1 MKSPPPTQTKIVD
14 FIKKFM
20 LDFGIPPSVR
30 DIQHGCSI
38 SSTSVVNYN
47 LNRLKEQGK
56 LRRLPNVSRGIELVD
71 EMRSQDDESTPY
83 FLNAANN
90 QAVPLM
96 GYISAGSPIPMPA
109 SDDSRIAPPLGYIN
123 LPSQYPNS
131 SKSLYALRVRGIS
144 MKDALVDDGDVVII
158 DPARQ
163 VQNGDMAISWLK
175 AEEEATLKK
184 IYYKG
189 NTIVLQPANS
199 EMTPLVVNREN
210 IDIQGKVIGVLRF
223 LEDMIS

>member
-1 MKSPPPTQTKIVD
+1 MKSPSLTQNKIVD

-20 LDFGIPPSVR
+20 SDFGIPPTVR
-30 DIQHGCSI
+30 DIQHGCSV

-47 LNRLKEQGK
+47 LNRLEEQGK
-56 LRRLPNVSRGIELVD
+56 LRRLPNVSRGIELID
-71 EMRSQDDESTPY
+71 EKISQDDGSESY
-83 FLNAANN
+83 SINSANN
-90 QAVPLM
+90 QSVPLM
-96 GYISAGSPIPMPA
+96 GYISAGAPIPIPA

-123 LPSQYPNS
+123 LPKQYPNS
-131 SKSLYALRVRGIS
+131 SNSLYALRVRGIS

-189 NTIVLQPANS
+189 STIVLQPANS
-199 EMTPLVVNREN
+199 EMEPLVVKREN
-210 IDIQGKVIGVLRF
+210 IEIQGKVIGVLRF
-223 LEDMIS
+223 LEDMVS